1 VVNKVAEDLME
12 EEAVLAQALVAI
24 ANKYGKFNED
34 GIGIW
39 AGYESAQENDDAD
52 IGVKCSNC
60 VLYEGEGICKILAM
74 KVEGEGKCR
83 FAVIPDDL
91 VNIELDEEDE
101 MEETN
106 ESN

>member
-1 VVNKVAEDLME
+1 
-12 EEAVLAQALVAI
+12 
-24 ANKYGKFNED
+24 
-34 GIGIW
+34 
-39 AGYESAQENDDAD
+39 
-52 IGVKCSNC
+52 
-60 VLYEGEGICKILAM
+60 M